1 MKRIT
6 VLQSK
11 SFFIAFAVIS
21 FTMTLACSQKK
32 ETKSSQVLVSIK
44 TETTLDSNAVNEF
57 ISKYSTDETFQMNTL
72 NFYRK
77 RNFSYAWIGDDGLNE
92 YAHNFMNLLQQEKA
106 SKKMHYRRLDSISTI
121 FDKKDYKNVPDSINR
136 QLLEIEFTITFFEY
150 AKNNWSGLDKNES
163 REIDWFIQKDKL
175 KYDDLLSDILSKKP
189 NIIVAFE
196 PYNRQY
202 ALLKKKLLQ
211 YREIEKKND
220 FIHSNDSLPKIELG
234 STSAYIKKVKRQLF
248 ELEDLSIKDE
258 NDTFNTVLSNAI
270 KKYQHRNGLTAT
282 GELNSKTIAALKRP
296 MHELIQQI
304 IINMERCKWVP
315 QSETKDYVL
324 VNIPAYKLY
333 VYHLQ
338 KLEWSCNVVV
348 GKSKIPN
355 NTTIFNDQIEYIVFS
370 PYWNVT
376 QNIIVKELLPTLKRK
391 PNYLNQLQM
400 EVIDLNG
407 KHISNSRINWKSYNS
422 SFPYIIRQKPG
433 KNNSLGKVKF
443 IFPNQYN
450 IYLHDTPQRFL
461 FNEQNRDFSHGC
473 IRVEKPFELTKFL
486 MRDMPLYT
494 DSLIIQL
501 MNRGKEKTVRLHSK
515 APIYIVYFTAWV
527 SNEGELNF
535 RDDIYNHD
543 AKMKTLL
550 FGK

>member
-1 MKRIT
+1 MKRKTAI
-6 VLQSK
+6 QSK
-11 SFFIAFAVIS
+11 SLSIAVAVIS
-21 FTMTLACSQKK
+21 FTMSFACSQEK
-32 ETKSSQVLVSIK
+32 ETKNSQALVSIK
-44 TETTLDSNAVNEF
+44 TKTILDSNAVNEF
-57 ISKYSTDETFQMNTL
+57 ISKYNTDETFQMNTI

-77 RNFSYAWIGDDGLNE
+77 RNFSYAWIEDNGLNE
-92 YAHNFMNLLQQEKA
+92 YAHNFLNLLQQEKA
-106 SKKMHYRRLDSISTI
+106 SNKLHYRKLDSISTI
-121 FDKKDYKNVPDSINR
+121 LDNKYYKNIPDRINR

-150 AKNNWSGLDKNES
+150 AKNNWSGLDRNES

-189 NIIVAFE
+189 NSIVAFE

-211 YREIEKKND
+211 YRDIEKKND
-220 FIHSNDSLPKIELG
+220 FILSNDSLPNLEMG
-234 STSAYIKKVKRQLF
+234 STSAYIKKIKRQLF
-248 ELEDLSIKDE
+248 ELEDLSINDE
-258 NDTFNTVLSNAI
+258 NDTFNTVLSEAL
-270 KKYQHRNGLTAT
+270 KKYQNRNGLTAT
-282 GELNSKTIAALKRP
+282 GKLNPKTIEALKRP
-296 MHELIQQI
+296 IHELIQQI

-333 VYHLQ
+333 VYHQQ

-348 GKSKIPN
+348 GKSNIPN

-376 QNIIVKELLPTLKRK
+376 QNIIVKELLPILKRK
-391 PNYLNQLQM
+391 SNYLNQLQM
-400 EVIDLNG
+400 EVIDHNG
-407 KHISNSRINWKSYNS
+407 KHIANSSIQWKSYSS

-461 FNEQNRDFSHGC
+461 FKEQNRDFSHGC
-473 IRVEKPFELTKFL
+473 IRVEKPFELVKFL

-494 DSLIIQL
+494 DSLIMQL
-501 MNRGKEKTVRLHSK
+501 MNRGKEKTVRLQSK

-527 SNEGELNF
+527 NKEGELNF